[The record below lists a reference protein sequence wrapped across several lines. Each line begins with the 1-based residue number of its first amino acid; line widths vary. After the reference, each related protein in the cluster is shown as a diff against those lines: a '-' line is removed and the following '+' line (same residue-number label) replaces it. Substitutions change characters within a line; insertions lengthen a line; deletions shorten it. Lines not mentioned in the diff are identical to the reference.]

1 MISKFTT
8 PSMSASA
15 GGATGGTDK
24 TILFVGLLLGGF
36 LLWKFVIK
44 PEMDKKNTIIY
55 ESDNDGNE

>member
-1 MISKFTT
+1 
-8 PSMSASA
+8 MSAST

-44 PEMDKKNTIIY
+44 PEMDKKDTIIY

>member
-1 MISKFTT
+1 MISKFNT

-15 GGATGGTDK
+15 GGTSGGTDK

-55 ESDNDGNE
+55 ESDNDGDD